1 MNQNKRRTGSEKIPQ
16 SNDGR
21 SPIAVWLFAPF
32 RILFKLYFLVVFL
45 GSITVLYPLFKF
57 LLAKPSRYGKAFRF
71 MRAWAVFLQWA
82 IFSPVKIEWR
92 GELPPPPYVI
102 CGNHSSYLDIIQ
114 MYNVIPD
121 YFLFMGKHTLRKW
134 PLFRMFFKD
143 MNIAVNR
150 TNRSDAVRSLL
161 LCAEALKKGECVSI
175 FPEGTIPHT
184 APRLGAFK
192 AGAFKLAIEQQVP
205 IVPVVFLE
213 NWRIFGDPDKPHINR
228 GRPGVA
234 RTVVQPFV
242 STKGLTQDD
251 LLSLQNRVFDLLEQP
266 LVEDADKR

>member
-1 MNQNKRRTGSEKIPQ
+1 MNRNKRRTGSERIPQ

-21 SPIAVWLFAPF
+21 SKLAVWLFAPF
-32 RILFKLYFLVVFL
+32 RFLFKLYFLVVFL
-45 GSITVLYPLFKF
+45 GSILVLYPIFKF
-57 LLAKPSRYGKAFRF
+57 HLAKESRYRKAFSL
-71 MRAWAVFLQWA
+71 MRAWASFLQWA
-82 IFSPVKIEWR
+82 IFSPVKVEWQ

-102 CGNHSSYLDIIQ
+102 CGNHSSYLDIVQ

-150 TNRSDAVRSLL
+150 ANRLEAARSLDS
-161 LCAEALKKGECVSI
+161 CKQAIEKGECISI
-175 FPEGTIPHT
+175 FPEGTIPQS

-213 NWRIFGDPDKPHINR
+213 NWRIFGDPDKPHLNR
-228 GRPGVA
+228 GRPGIA

-242 STKGLTQDD
+242 PTKGLTQDD
-251 LLSLQNRVFDLLEQP
+251 LVDLQNRVFDLIEQP